1 MYHYFEVLVSYT
13 LYCNHPRLLSIQYRP
28 SDFDNEFN
36 FRLEANFPVKLNRKT
51 NRYVF
56 FS

>member
-28 SDFDNEFN
+28 SDFDNEINLRF
-36 FRLEANFPVKLNRKT
+36 EADFEEDDTTTENPIFF
-51 NRYVF
+51 VF
-56 FS
+56 

>member
-28 SDFDNEFN
+28 SDFDNEINLRF
-36 FRLEANFPVKLNRKT
+36 EADFEEDDTTTENSIFF
-51 NRYVF
+51 VF
-56 FS
+56 